1 MTGHQRGVLRR
12 ESGREEAAVL
22 PREQRPER
30 RLLLGRGEQGREME
44 TLDEE
49 SAEHGGWVVQSKK
62 EAQLWPVLLS
72 G

>member
-1 MTGHQRGVLRR
+1 M
-12 ESGREEAAVL
+12 L

-30 RLLLGRGEQGREME
+30 RLWPGCGEQGREME

-49 SAEHGGWVVQSKK
+49 SEEHGGWVVQSKK
-62 EAQLWPVLLS
+62 EAQLWLVLLS